1 MNFNIVIVE
10 DELKEREQM
19 KEYISRFGK
28 ETGDVFTIFEYSDGL
43 SFLDDYKFENDIV
56 FMDIKMPHIDG
67 METARRLRNLDD
79 KVVLVFITNMA
90 QFAVSGY
97 EVDASGFIVKPF
109 SYVNFSMKLERAVE
123 KVKNNGRRYVMVKG
137 RNGLKKVR
145 YDDIRYIEVI
155 NHSLVWHTRNGIEH
169 STGSLKSLSS
179 EFGDGFAFCNSCY
192 LVNLKYCEEVVGYT
206 VVVDGEK
213 LQISRPKRASFLKS
227 LNLFV
232 NDSTN

>member
-1 MNFNIVIVE
+1 MNFNVVIVE
-10 DELKEREQM
+10 DELKEREKM

-56 FMDIKMPHIDG
+56 FMDIKMPYIDG

-79 KVVLVFITNMA
+79 KVVLVFVTNMA

-97 EVDASGFIVKPF
+97 EVDASGFVVKPF

-123 KVKNNGRRYVMVKG
+123 KVKNNGKRYIMVKG
-137 RNGLKKVR
+137 RNSLRKVR
-145 YDDIRYIEVI
+145 YDDIRYVEVM
-155 NHSLVWHTRNGIEH
+155 NHSLVWHTRNGVER
-169 STGSLKSLSS
+169 STGSLKSLSD

-213 LQISRPKRASFLKS
+213 LQISRPKRASFLKA

>member
-1 MNFNIVIVE
+1 MNFNVVIVE
-10 DELKEREQM
+10 DELKEREKM

-28 ETGDVFTIFEYSDGL
+28 ETGDVFTVFEYTDGL

-56 FMDIKMPHIDG
+56 FMDIKMPYIDG

-79 KVVLVFITNMA
+79 KVVLVFVTNMA

-97 EVDASGFIVKPF
+97 EVDASGFVVKPF

-123 KVKNNGRRYVMVKG
+123 KVKNNGKRYIMVKG
-137 RNGLKKVR
+137 RNSLRKVR
-145 YDDIRYIEVI
+145 YDDIRYVEVM
-155 NHSLVWHTRNGIEH
+155 NHSLVWHTRNGVER
-169 STGSLKSLSS
+169 STGSLKSLSD

-213 LQISRPKRASFLKS
+213 LQISRPKRASFLKA

>member
-1 MNFNIVIVE
+1 MNFNVVIVE
-10 DELKEREQM
+10 DELKEREKM

-28 ETGDVFTIFEYSDGL
+28 ETGDVFTVFEYTDGL

-56 FMDIKMPHIDG
+56 FMDIKMPYIDG
-67 METARRLRNLDD
+67 METARRLRSLDD
-79 KVVLVFITNMA
+79 KVVLVFVTNMA

-97 EVDASGFIVKPF
+97 EVDASGFVVKPF

-123 KVKNNGRRYVMVKG
+123 KVKNNGKRYIMVKG
-137 RNGLKKVR
+137 RNSLRKVR
-145 YDDIRYIEVI
+145 YDDIRYVEVM
-155 NHSLVWHTRNGIEH
+155 NHSLVWHTRNGVER
-169 STGSLKSLSS
+169 STGSLKSLSD

-213 LQISRPKRASFLKS
+213 LQISRPKRASFLKA